1 MATALAA
8 APAMAAMLTL
18 GAAGSASAAPAA
30 APVAAGSGVTNIPV
44 LSYHQLD
51 NGCAKTDALC
61 DPPASPAA
69 KAPSRLQALP
79 RSTWSFAFHAGAQG
93 HSVTYPDNPG
103 VHLLLPV
110 PAAHGDRGAV

>member
-1 MATALAA
+1 MAARLAA
-8 APAMAAMLTL
+8 APAMAAMFTLT
-18 GAAGSASAAPAA
+18 AAGGASAAPAA
-30 APVAAGSGVTNIPV
+30 PAAASSGVTNIPV